1 MLFFV
6 KVRVDLDK
14 LPALGEKIQNNGIDL
29 SKIISTYCIQ
39 DDPSVGISIWQSE
52 SRDEFERIFAPHKEF
67 YSEIMEITPVITT
80 EESQKR
86 LMEQFNK

>member
-14 LPALGEKIQNNGIDL
+14 LPELGVKIQNNELDL

-39 DDPSVGISIWQSE
+39 DDPSIGISIWKSE
-52 SRDEFERIFAPHKEF
+52 SREEFDRIFSPHKEF
-67 YSEIMEITPVITT
+67 YSEIMEITQVITT
-80 EESQKR
+80 EESQKK
-86 LMEQFNK
+86 LMEQINK